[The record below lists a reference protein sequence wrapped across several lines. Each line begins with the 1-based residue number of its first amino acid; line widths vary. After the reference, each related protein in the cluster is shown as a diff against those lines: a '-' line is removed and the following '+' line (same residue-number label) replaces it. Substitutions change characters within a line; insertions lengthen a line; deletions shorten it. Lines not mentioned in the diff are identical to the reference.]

1 MRGDGH
7 PILLGRL
14 IALLL
19 SPTTGSATVGI
30 VSATGIVAPL
40 IGTGGGPEASL
51 PVIAVGSGSLGLDWR
66 RTPLGQSALRAL
78 RRMEVSRLH
87 PRRDA
92 RPAGGHRQPR
102 LGPRD
107 CRSRRVTLRRNWSVV
122 SSGLLKQ
129 WVEHRERP

>member
-1 MRGDGH
+1 M
-7 PILLGRL
+7 LLGRL

-19 SPTTGSATVGI
+19 SLTTGSAMVGI

-66 RTPLGQSALRAL
+66 RTPLGQSALRTL

-87 PRRDA
+87 LDEMRA
-92 RPAGGHRQPR
+92 RPEATDSVDSGRGTAARGGCPSAVTGPWFRAGRLSSGSSIGSDRSR
-102 LGPRD
+102 LG
-107 CRSRRVTLRRNWSVV
+107 
-122 SSGLLKQ
+122 
-129 WVEHRERP
+129 H